1 MAIRFQC
8 PNCSSIRSV
17 HERMS
22 GHEVICPNCD
32 ATIKIPAVDV
42 ESIQSAEQSE
52 NELPA
57 IELFESDELIEPTI
71 IEDVAF
77 EIDSDLEEESPV
89 TVKFAKK
96 ELPKD
101 DMDMTPMVD
110 VTFLLL
116 IFFMITASFTTE
128 KALQQQ
134 VASDQPSTQPKP
146 DEENETIKILI
157 DEFNGFTIV
166 FPDGLEVEATSKQE
180 LMTVFK
186 NAELDGSS
194 ENAASLVID
203 AHEDSIHASVVGAL
217 DVGRQYK
224 ITNFKVNVV
233 ESFD

>member
-8 PNCSSIRSV
+8 PKCNSIRTV

-22 GHEVICPNCD
+22 GREVQCPNCD
-32 ATIKIPAVDV
+32 ATIKIPLVDD
-42 ESIQSAEQSE
+42 ESIQLPEQTADAF
-52 NELPA
+52 PA
-57 IELFESDELIEPTI
+57 SELIEPEELLEPTV
-71 IEDVAF
+71 IEDVAL
-77 EIDSDLEEESPV
+77 EIDSESEEETPV

-134 VASDQPSTQPKP
+134 VASDQPSSQPKP

-180 LMTVFK
+180 LMTVFR

-194 ENAASLVID
+194 EDASNLVID